1 MNITTALTNKKFK
14 IVKIYRFKENL
25 ERLGL
30 SENVLCFIPF
40 KFKKTK
46 CVIANG
52 KVVVMENLV
61 AENVVVEYV

>member
-1 MNITTALTNKKFK
+1 MNITTALINKRFK
-14 IVKIYRFKENL
+14 IVKIYRFKEKL

-40 KFKKTK
+40 KFKKIK